1 MIVPT
6 PRPTTLAAAL
16 ERIDDLERENAEVRE
31 KLSALMIA
39 HERLLRRWVF
49 PRSETLLHH
58 PDQRQLDF
66 MADLQPPAP
75 APEPDPPSD
84 ERIEKKKSR
93 RRGRGLRTLP
103 DHLEVT
109 EQRIELTEAERRDT
123 DGSELV
129 PVGEERSEKLD
140 YIPPRFRKLI
150 LIRVRYGRRDSR
162 DPVKTA
168 ALPRFIVERG
178 LATDALVLHI
188 AHAKYAQALP
198 LYRQRQEWL
207 RHGIDLSVPTACSWM
222 EHLSNRLAPLAG
234 AIRQQVLAEPF
245 LHLDDTPLKKLEP
258 GRGRAREAR
267 MWCYRGGGQVFYDFT
282 DTRAGH
288 WCQDLLH
295 GYRGYV
301 VCDAY
306 SGHDRLFLHPAGAHE
321 VGCWAHARRPFFELH
336 ERSVEALDVLLL
348 IQRLYDI
355 DQRADGAASVNPEAH
370 TLRSRMRSAE
380 APRVLAQ
387 IRARC
392 EALTV
397 SATPRSELGQ
407 AATYVLNHWDALCRF
422 LEAGFLPLDNN
433 AAERALRPVAIG
445 RKNWLFVASE
455 DGGAWAATNLTI
467 FQSCRQL
474 DLDPLAY
481 LTAILPA
488 LHAGRDPLHLTPGA
502 YSAKRIAA

>member
-1 MIVPT
+1 MEI
-6 PRPTTLAAAL
+6 
-16 ERIDDLERENAEVRE
+16 RE
-31 KLSALMIA
+31 KLSALMVT
-39 HERLLRRWVF
+39 HERLLRRIVF
-49 PRSETLLHH
+49 PRSETLIHH
-58 PDQRQLDF
+58 PDQSQLDF
-66 MADLQPPAP
+66 MAGLTPQAVAPIPPDAAP
-75 APEPDPPSD
+75 DQRVA
-84 ERIEKKKSR
+84 KKKPR
-93 RRGRGLRTLP
+93 ARGRGLRTLP

-109 EQRIELTEAERRDT
+109 ERRIELPEAERRDS

-140 YIPPRFRKLI
+140 FIPGRFRKLI
-150 LIRVRYGRRDSR
+150 LVRVRYGRRDSR
-162 DPVKTA
+162 DPVRTA

-178 LATDALVLHI
+178 LATDELVLHI

-207 RHGIDLSVPTACSWM
+207 RHGVDLSVPTACSWM
-222 EHLSNRLAPLAG
+222 EHLSTRLVPLAG
-234 AIRQQVLAEPF
+234 AIRQQVLSEPF

-258 GRGRAREAR
+258 GRGRAKEAR
-267 MWCYRGGGQVFYDFT
+267 IWCYRGGGQVFYDFT
-282 DTRAGH
+282 ESRAGH

-295 GYRGYV
+295 GYAGYV

-306 SGHDRLFLHPAGAHE
+306 SGHDRLFLHPAGARE

-336 ERSVEALDVLLL
+336 ERSADALDVLLL

-355 DQRADGAASVNPEAH
+355 DQRADGAASVHADLH
-370 TLRSRMRSAE
+370 ALRSRMRSIE
-380 APRVLAQ
+380 APTLLTA
-387 IRARC
+387 IRTRC
-392 EALTV
+392 EALAVTT
-397 SATPRSELGQ
+397 TPRSELGQ

-445 RKNWLFVASE
+445 RKNWMFVASE

-474 DLDPLAY
+474 DLDPIAY
-481 LTAILPA
+481 LKAILPA
-488 LHAGRDPLHLTPGA
+488 LHSRRNPMDLTPKA
-502 YSAKRIAA
+502 YATKRMAA